1 MTYSNVMTHPKLQ
14 EILEQLKCQL
24 LELYGDRLSSL
35 ILFGSQA
42 REEATA
48 DSDIDILIVLNE
60 KIDVPSE
67 SKRISKL
74 VAELCLEY
82 EVLLSCLWTEL
93 QAWKTRQS
101 PLLINARRE
110 GIAV

>member
-1 MTYSNVMTHPKLQ
+1 MTHPQLQ
-14 EILEQLKCQL
+14 EILDQLKRNL
-24 LELYGDRLSSL
+24 SVLYGDRLASL

-42 REEATA
+42 RQEATA
-48 DSDIDILIVLNE
+48 DSDIDILIVLTGE
-60 KIDVPSE
+60 IDIPSE
-67 SKRISKL
+67 SKRISQF

-93 QAWKTRQS
+93 QDWKTRQS
-101 PLLINARRE
+101 PLLINVRRE